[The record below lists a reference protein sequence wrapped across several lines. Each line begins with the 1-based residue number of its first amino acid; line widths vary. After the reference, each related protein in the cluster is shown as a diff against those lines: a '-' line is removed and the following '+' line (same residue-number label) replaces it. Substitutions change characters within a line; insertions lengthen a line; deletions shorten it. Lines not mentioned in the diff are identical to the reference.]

1 MDTWP
6 ISPLLVV
13 IVLLVPLAALAVIVA
28 GSYLT
33 AAAHGWRTYRGTH
46 IVQCPETRKPAAVRV
61 DTRHYARNAV
71 MNDLPEVR
79 LASCSRWPERAGC
92 DQACVPQ
99 IERDPIDTRLD
110 TILADVFTNHRCAL
124 CGRTISGV
132 PAIGHKPAF
141 RAPDGRTIP
150 CDQIAPERIGEML
163 ETHRL
168 VCWDCD
174 IAETFRR
181 EHPELVIDVPE
192 RRASR

>member
-1 MDTWP
+1 MVVLLIP
-6 ISPLLVV
+6 IAAAVV
-13 IVLLVPLAALAVIVA
+13 IAAGYFLVAAVHA
-28 GSYLT
+28 
-33 AAAHGWRTYRGTH
+33 WRAYRGVH
-46 IVQCPETRKPAAVRV
+46 IIQCPETRKPAAVRV
-61 DTRHYARNAV
+61 DIGHAAASTVIDDAA
-71 MNDLPEVR
+71 DVR

-110 TILADVFTNHRCAL
+110 TILADVFADHRCAL
-124 CGRTISGV
+124 CGKTIPGV